1 MLQINMFSF
10 TCIRKVAFM
19 LLLHWKCNN
28 VRSKY
33 YMYNQHRKN
42 VAVHSII
49 KIESSDLEPHQ
60 FFKLKKKTLEF
71 AGSNTSK
78 KFG

>member
-1 MLQINMFSF
+1 
-10 TCIRKVAFM
+10 
-19 LLLHWKCNN
+19 
-28 VRSKY
+28 
-33 YMYNQHRKN
+33 MYNQHRKN

-49 KIESSDLEPHQ
+49 KIESSDLELHQ